1 MERKKW
7 LDALRALAVYL
18 VVAGH
23 MHAGAFEL
31 LTAQVKIPLFFAI
44 SGYLLRENDDRP
56 FGKFAWD
63 KFRRLMIPYYALG
76 ILILPLLVVSYHW
89 MDGTAPMAI
98 LRREFKR
105 LLCGDL
111 LWFLSYLFATELLTY
126 WLVRLPKLWMRAAAT
141 IALVACGYMLLRP
154 GNTRIVRPEI
164 VLILCAFMMLGRGIR
179 RYVPAGG
186 WGAAI
191 GLGALEAALLVLEMR
206 LGVAQIDVNLDLWG
220 CLPLNLLAS
229 AVGILFL
236 FQLFPHL
243 PVPRAI
249 AWTGRNSLVIYVFH
263 IFSNLLLVRLCGRL
277 GLPSPGENLAIALA
291 AAAVS
296 CAMCALPAALINRF
310 CPWMAGRFSKSSLA

>member
-179 RYVPAGG
+179 RCAPAGG

-220 CLPLNLLAS
+220 CLPLNLL
-229 AVGILFL
+229 
-236 FQLFPHL
+236 
-243 PVPRAI
+243 
-249 AWTGRNSLVIYVFH
+249 YVFH

-277 GLPSPGENLAIALA
+277 GLPSPGENLAIALVVA
-291 AAAVS
+291 AAS
-296 CAMCALPAALINRF
+296 CAMCALPAALINRY